1 MPESAKI
8 VVAMNTGGKSSVA
21 HMVMSE
27 FEADVVAILYGF
39 NMNNQAFVAIA
50 TGKTEPTAPATQPI
64 KKNPSAPLHR
74 ACM

>member
-1 MPESAKI
+1 
-8 VVAMNTGGKSSVA
+8 
-21 HMVMSE
+21 MSE

-74 ACM
+74 VCM